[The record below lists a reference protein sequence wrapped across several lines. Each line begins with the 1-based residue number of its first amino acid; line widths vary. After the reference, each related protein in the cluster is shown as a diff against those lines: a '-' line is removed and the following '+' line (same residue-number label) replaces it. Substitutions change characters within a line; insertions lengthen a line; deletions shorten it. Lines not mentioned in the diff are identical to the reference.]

1 MKVST
6 TNPTKPATKPK
17 NDTKK
22 FYEDAC
28 NSNTPES
35 ELLRIWNSTTSA
47 KVRKAIA
54 SNPNVGADLL
64 RIASRL
70 YLDEAL
76 ANPAFELLK
85 IFTDDQWIMSIT
97 EAHEDPKKFIRSIS
111 YYNASRHGAQIKAVL
126 ASEKIDLDS
135 LCFCLEYASTAD
147 LNRAVKNSNT
157 RARLHNLVVRETK
170 GIKIGSTSNY
180 NKARASLSASGCITA
195 MKLGIISES
204 EALEYFR
211 VCNELLKKFGRSANP
226 HRVHKNSLSQVL
238 MYVQKKF
245 NNSSTSAQERIGVMD
260 LVSEAISFCAHSLST
275 SQVATAIK
283 SSLPYPYNQNLNG
296 LMMEYMAELFKV
308 LKYNL
313 SATVSSSCLDAFP
326 GFFFEVYSRAPKVCT
341 MSGMDQLKGFHG
353 FIRSL
358 GIEKDFCQHFST
370 GVSVSGSDQVYVL
383 NRLGAEVKDLE
394 AMDMESKMFYIK
406 AICNGNLIR
415 LTKGTALYKIVEEVN
430 NELYYN
436 HGKLVSNLIYDRSN
450 IGGTITVF

>member
-1 MKVST
+1 MK
-6 TNPTKPATKPK
+6 TKSSLKPSAKPK

-22 FYEDAC
+22 FYENAC
-28 NSNTPES
+28 NPNTPES

-85 IFTDDQWIMSIT
+85 IFTDDAWITGIT
-97 EAHEDPKKFIRSIS
+97 DAHENPKKFIGSVG
-111 YYNASRHGAQIKAVL
+111 YYNAIRHGAQIKAAL
-126 ASEKIDLDS
+126 ASEKLDVES
-135 LCFCLEYASTAD
+135 LCFCLEYASAAD
-147 LNRAVKNSNT
+147 LNRAVKNPNT
-157 RARLHNLVVRETK
+157 KSRLHDLVVRETEL
-170 GIKIGSTSNY
+170 IKIGNKHGHK
-180 NKARASLSASGCITA
+180 KARVGMSASGCITA

-204 EALEYFR
+204 EALEYFK
-211 VCNELLKKFGRSANP
+211 VCNMLLKTFGRSANP

-245 NNSSTSAQERIGVMD
+245 NNPTTSAQERISVID

-275 SQVATAIK
+275 SQVTAAIK
-283 SSLPYPYNQNLNG
+283 SSLPYPYNQNRNG
-296 LMMEYMAELFKV
+296 LMMEYMAELFKT

-313 SATVSSSCLDAFP
+313 SATLSSNCLDSFP
-326 GFFFEVYSRAPKVCT
+326 AFFFEVYSRAPKASSI
-341 MSGMDQLKGFHG
+341 SGVDHLKGFHG

-370 GVSVSGSDQVYVL
+370 GVSVSGGDQVYVL
-383 NRLGAEVKDLE
+383 NRLGAEVKDLNDL
-394 AMDMESKMFYIK
+394 DMESKMFYIK

-415 LTKGTALYKIVEEVN
+415 LTRGTTLYKIVEEVN

-436 HGKLVSNLIYDRSN
+436 HGKLTSNLIYDRSN